1 MTSVKL
7 SSKLILGYIDLDLYL
22 ILAGFDAS

>member
-1 MTSVKL
+1 MASVKL
-7 SSKLILGYIDLDLYL
+7 SSKLILGYIDLHLYL